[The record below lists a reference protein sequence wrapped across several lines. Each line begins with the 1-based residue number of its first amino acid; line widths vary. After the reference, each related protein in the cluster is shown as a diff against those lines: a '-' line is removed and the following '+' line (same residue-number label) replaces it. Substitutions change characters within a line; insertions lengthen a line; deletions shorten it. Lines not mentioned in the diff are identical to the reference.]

1 MNWYNTVGFIFFS
14 PLNCIV
20 SVMADGPIFLLIYMN
35 SNMESSLSKIAFRL
49 VQSSSYL
56 SQFLSHDKL
65 LLEMLEMRAYNLP
78 RKRKKKNTNALVL
91 FLSFYPSYK
100 FNNYRNK
107 NYRIIDVLS
116 LSYTQIEIRDYLGL
130 AM

>member
-1 MNWYNTVGFIFFS
+1 
-14 PLNCIV
+14 
-20 SVMADGPIFLLIYMN
+20 MADGPIFLLIYMN

-78 RKRKKKNTNALVL
+78 RKRKKKHQCFGT

-100 FNNYRNK
+100 FNNYRNE